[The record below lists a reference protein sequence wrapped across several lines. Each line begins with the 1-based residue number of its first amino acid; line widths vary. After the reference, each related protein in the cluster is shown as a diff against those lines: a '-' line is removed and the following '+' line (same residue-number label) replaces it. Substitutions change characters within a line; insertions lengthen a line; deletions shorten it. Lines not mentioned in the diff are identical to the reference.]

1 MTVKDEKKWSQAS
14 CDMENFKMVVEH
26 FNQDL
31 REFWNRANFYL
42 LTNAGLFS
50 AFLVIYPS
58 LLTDHPLIV
67 MVVPV
72 LGIAIATL
80 WYLVLRG
87 AFYWIEQWRQEVIK
101 LSKELDRFQCYAII
115 ESSIKGRKLKSPSYL
130 TQLLP
135 VVFMAAW
142 IAILVILLV
151 EISYMP
157 GGFRWIPSW
166 NSTVT

>member
-1 MTVKDEKKWSQAS
+1 MTAKDEKKWSQAR
-14 CDMENFKMVVEH
+14 CDMENFKLVVEH

-50 AFLVIYPS
+50 AFLIIYPS

-80 WYLVLRG
+80 WYLVLHG

-115 ESSIKGRKLKSPSYL
+115 ESSIKGRKFKSPSYL

-142 IAILVILLV
+142 IAILVILLI

>member
-1 MTVKDEKKWSQAS
+1 MTTEDNKKGSQAS

-50 AFLVIYPS
+50 AFLIIYPS

-72 LGIAIATL
+72 VGMAIATL

-87 AFYWIEQWRQEVIK
+87 AFYWIEQWRKEVIK

-115 ESSIKGRKLKSPSYL
+115 EGSMKGRKFKSPSYL

-135 VVFMAAW
+135 VVFIAAW
-142 IAILVILLV
+142 IVILIILLI

>member
-1 MTVKDEKKWSQAS
+1 MAKDEEKWSQPR

-50 AFLVIYPS
+50 AFLIVYPS

-72 LGIAIATL
+72 LGATIAIL
-80 WYLVLRG
+80 WYLVLHG
-87 AFYWIEQWRQEVIK
+87 AQYWIEQWRQEVIK
-101 LSKELDRFQCYAII
+101 LSKELDRFQCYALI
-115 ESSIKGRKLKSPSYL
+115 ESSLKSKKSKSPSYL

-135 VVFMAAW
+135 IVFAVAW
-142 IAILVILLV
+142 IVILVIVLV
-151 EISYMP
+151 EISMQ
-157 GGFRWIPSW
+157 GGFWWIQNW
-166 NSTVT
+166 NSAVI